1 MTQYD
6 TTFIIDG
13 ALEQA
18 QRESLIEKYEKS
30 LKKLGGKFDRTV
42 RWGLRELAYEIK
54 KCTHG
59 YYVMFYYN
67 AEPAVIKKFESE
79 LNLNEHILRYMT
91 LLFDGKH
98 PDHIKDETG
107 QITEAVAKDDI
118 PEPPETLK
126 EESIEVSDD
135 DVSEIV
141 EDKPENDEA
150 ENVVAEETDTSSPDT
165 DADNETVE
173 AAETEESQ
181 KKEDE

>member
-30 LKKLGGKFDRTV
+30 LEKHGGKLDRTV
-42 RWGLRELAYEIK
+42 RWGLRGLAYEIK
-54 KCTHG
+54 KYTHG

-67 AEPAVIKKFESE
+67 AESAVIKKFESE

-107 QITEAVAKDDI
+107 QITEAAAKVEI
-118 PEPPETLK
+118 PKEPESTN

-141 EDKPENDEA
+141 DDKPENEEA
-150 ENVVAEETDTSSPDT
+150 VTVAAEETDTSSPDT
-165 DADNETVE
+165 DNETGE
-173 AAETEESQ
+173 AAETEDSQ